1 MLLLAMT
8 MQATAARYY
17 KIKVAGVEV
26 NSDNASN
33 ITSSRISV
41 HNGSINGGKYSVTYS
56 GDENG
61 GTLTL
66 YNVRIERDGKDNR
79 AVLNDGNPN
88 LTIVLKGPNYLRAED
103 SSPVRLNGKTTIKSE
118 PADGYRYNVTNII
131 GGSEDAFTVGSGA
144 EVTIT
149 DSHLSLESES
159 SCFDASGSPKLTIT
173 NSVITATCKKYKKG
187 DCYALR
193 DYQKLTVVNSTVT
206 LNGYDQAIR
215 DLDAIS
221 LGEGMNIAQPAYGRF
236 DSSSKTITNDWGK
249 VAASVE
255 LSMGLALNSSN
266 FPDNN
271 FLLYVKDLDPNNNG
285 VLTDAEIADVTEID
299 VQGKNISS
307 LRGIEYF
314 TVLNRLNCSHNN
326 LSQLDLSKNTKLKY
340 VDCCVNN
347 IDSEHLYYL
356 ALGLPTQKKYV
367 GGTLIAIYQGNDY
380 LEKNDIG
387 SYPVA
392 KAANDRGWQVK
403 TVAGDAIGGVLVAP
417 QNFPDQQFRNYVEKN
432 FDKDEDYLLDSDE
445 LLNATKVN
453 AEGYMSLNDFTGLRY
468 LYYLKY
474 LNIRGIFAGAIDVSK
489 NKWLEELNC
498 ESNDLTSLDVTK
510 NTKLKKL
517 ICNYNTELTSLDISK
532 NEELEVL
539 ELSDCNLT
547 SLNVSYKH
555 HNLKTLHVDRNRLE
569 RLDLTYNPIKGKL
582 YIFDN
587 CINADEMLKLFDSLN
602 EVDPETD
609 GECTIYCIDKD
620 SKSEQNV
627 CTREAVR
634 MAKRKGWKVKKFE
647 NHEWKDFYL
656 RGDVN
661 GDGAVDVADIAT
673 VISIMSSTV
682 DVLGDVNEDGSVDV
696 ADIATIITEMAQ

>member
-1 MLLLAMT
+1 MKLRLLSLIMLLLAMT

-173 NSVITATCKKYKKG
+173 NSVITATCKKYKSG

-193 DYQKLTVVNSTVT
+193 DYQRLTVNNSTVT

-271 FLLYVKDLDPNNNG
+271 FLLYVKDLDPNTNG
-285 VLTDAEIADVTEID
+285 VLTDAEIAEVTEID

-307 LRGIEYF
+307 LRGIEFF
-314 TVLNRLNCSHNN
+314 TALTKLNCSHNN
-326 LSQLDLSKNTKLKY
+326 LSQLNLSKNTKLTY
-340 VDCCVNN
+340 VDCCVNS
-347 IDSEHLYYL
+347 IDTERFYL
-356 ALGLPTQKKYV
+356 MVTGLPTLKKYV
-367 GGTLIAIYQGNDY
+367 GGTLITNDNAVPTQ
-380 LEKNDIG
+380 LANEK
-387 SYPVA
+387 
-392 KAANDRGWQVK
+392 GWQVK
-403 TVAGDAIGGVLVAP
+403 SEYGDAIGGVLVAP
-417 QNFPDQQFRNYVEKN
+417 QNFPDQQFRNCVEKE
-432 FDKDEDYLLDSDE
+432 FDKDEDYLLDTNE
-445 LLNATKVN
+445 LLNATRLD
-453 AEGYMSLNDFTGLRY
+453 AQGYMYLRDFTGLRY

-474 LNIRGIFAGAIDVSK
+474 LNIRGKFAGAIDVSK

-620 SKSEQNV
+620 SKSELNV

>member
-173 NSVITATCKKYKKG
+173 NSVITATCKKYKSG

-193 DYQKLTVVNSTVT
+193 DYQRLTVNNSTVT

-271 FLLYVKDLDPNNNG
+271 FLLYVKDLDPNTNG
-285 VLTDAEIADVTEID
+285 VLTDAEIAEVTEID

-307 LRGIEYF
+307 LRGIEFF
-314 TVLNRLNCSHNN
+314 TALTKLNCSHNN
-326 LSQLDLSKNTKLKY
+326 LSQLNLSKNTKLTY
-340 VDCCVNN
+340 VDCCVNS
-347 IDSEHLYYL
+347 IDTERFYL
-356 ALGLPTQKKYV
+356 MVTGLPTLKKYV
-367 GGTLIAIYQGNDY
+367 GGTLITNDNAVPTQ
-380 LEKNDIG
+380 LANEK
-387 SYPVA
+387 
-392 KAANDRGWQVK
+392 GWQVK
-403 TVAGDAIGGVLVAP
+403 SEYGDAIGGVLVAP
-417 QNFPDQQFRNYVEKN
+417 QNFPDQQFRNCVEKE
-432 FDKDEDYLLDSDE
+432 FDKDEDYLLDTNE
-445 LLNATKVN
+445 LLNATRLD
-453 AEGYMSLNDFTGLRY
+453 AQGYMYLRDFTGLRY

-474 LNIRGIFAGAIDVSK
+474 LNIRGKFAGAIDVSK

-620 SKSEQNV
+620 SKSELNV